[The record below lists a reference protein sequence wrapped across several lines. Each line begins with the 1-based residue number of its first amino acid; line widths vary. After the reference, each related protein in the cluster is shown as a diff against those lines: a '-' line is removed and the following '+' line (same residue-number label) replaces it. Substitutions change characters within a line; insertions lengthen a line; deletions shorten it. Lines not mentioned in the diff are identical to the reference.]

1 MPDKSLSWIREIEF
15 TDLLDKDAQL
25 VYEHC
30 GLDVFIAVWEAL
42 PSMNLYISTK
52 PLDRIRKRYIR
63 KYFTGGNVKEL
74 CARLNVSERF
84 VYEVLEEK
92 GVVREGQEGLFSG
105 TDGD

>member
-1 MPDKSLSWIREIEF
+1 MPDKSLDWIRDVAFE
-15 TDLLDKDAQL
+15 DLLDKDVKL
-25 VYEHC
+25 IHEWC
-30 GLDVFIAVWEAL
+30 GRDVLIALWENFS
-42 PSMNLYISTK
+42 SMNLYISTK

-92 GVVREGQEGLFSG
+92 GVVHEGQEALF
-105 TDGD
+105 